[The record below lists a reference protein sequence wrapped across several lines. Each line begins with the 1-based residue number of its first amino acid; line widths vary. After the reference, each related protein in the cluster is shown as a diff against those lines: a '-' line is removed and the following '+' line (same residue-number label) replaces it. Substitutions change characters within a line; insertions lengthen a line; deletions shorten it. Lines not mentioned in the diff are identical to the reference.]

1 MNYLIELNFYNS
13 FNFFFELTAKK
24 YDEIELQDKYLKRS
38 LFWLLIASRGGDTRA
53 KILKVLIETPMNKN
67 ELSKKLSL
75 NYRTIAHH
83 LKVLQENKIVYEDDR
98 YGGLVY
104 IEDGIMDDIKKFLE
118 YYGGEN

>member
-38 LFWLLIASRGGDTRA
+38 LFWLLIASRGGDTRT

-75 NYRTIAHH
+75 NYRTITHH

>member
-24 YDEIELQDKYLKRS
+24 YEEIELQDKYLKRS
-38 LFWLLIASRGGDTRA
+38 LFWLLIASRGGDTRT

-75 NYRTIAHH
+75 NYRTITHH